1 MAPKKSAAGKSCRR
15 QSLYAII
22 TGEMTIGFMTF
33 GCRLNRAE
41 SLDLEAQYA
50 AAGWEIAH
58 LPSTSESDPLQRTVP
73 DAIIVRGCSVTA
85 KAQRDC
91 EKKIAHLRNRFPDA
105 EVLIVG
111 CHPDAK
117 PIPPH
122 LAPPPLPDA
131 DAPINR
137 QLSRAY
143 LKVQDGCSG
152 KCAFCIVPTFRG
164 APVSVPFER
173 ALARARACLDAG
185 FREIIVTGCNLC
197 LYRDAG
203 RRLPELVSA
212 LAEIE
217 SPGHRVRLG
226 SIEPGLCDSGLVDA
240 MESHPNICR
249 FLHLSLQ
256 SGSNR
261 ILRLM
266 RRPYTTE
273 HVAAFCAD
281 ALNRLGPRLS
291 IGADIITGFPGE
303 TEADFN
309 ETKSFLT
316 HTPSSS
322 PFTLHSSP
330 FTSLHIFPYSEREGT
345 EAATM
350 RPVVPVDIRRA
361 RAKELEAVAA
371 ANQEAF
377 ARSLI
382 GREVTVCVERDGNGR
397 TGEYM
402 RCLLKGAAPRRS
414 LVHAVVDDYFP
425 KLRALSATIRAK
437 K

>member
-1 MAPKKSAAGKSCRR
+1 
-15 QSLYAII
+15 
-22 TGEMTIGFMTF
+22 MTIGFTTF

-50 AAGWEIAH
+50 AAGWEIVQ
-58 LPSTSESDPLQRTVP
+58 LTSAPEDGPIPQPVP
-73 DAIIVRGCSVTA
+73 DVIIVRGCSVTA

-91 EKKIAHLRNRFPDA
+91 EKKINQLRSRFPDA
-105 EVLIVG
+105 EVLIIG
-111 CHPDAK
+111 CHPDAR

-122 LAPPPLPDA
+122 LAPPSLPDA

-152 KCAFCIVPTFRG
+152 RCAFCIVPTFRG
-164 APVSVPFER
+164 APSSVPFEQV
-173 ALARARACLDAG
+173 LARARAYLDAG
-185 FREIIVTGCNLC
+185 FREIVVSGCNLC
-197 LYRDAG
+197 LYNDAN

-212 LAEIE
+212 LAELE

-226 SIEPGLCDSGLVDA
+226 SIEPGLCDSGLADA

-266 RRPYTTE
+266 RRPYTIE

-281 ALNRLGPRLS
+281 ARNRLGSRLA
-291 IGADIITGFPGE
+291 IGADVITGFPGE

-309 ETKSFLT
+309 ETKSFLSSPST
-316 HTPSSS
+316 HHPSSLLTLCPL
-322 PFTLHSSP
+322 PFT
-330 FTSLHIFPYSEREGT
+330 FLHIFPYSEREGT

-350 RPVVPVDIRRA
+350 RPVVPVDVRRA
-361 RAKELEAVAA
+361 RAKELEAIAA
-371 ANQEAF
+371 ANRESF
-377 ARSLI
+377 ARSLM
-382 GREVTVCVERDGNGR
+382 GQEVTVCVERDGNGR

-402 RCLLKGAAPRRS
+402 RCLLKGTARRRS
-414 LVHAVVDDYFP
+414 LVRAVVDDYFP
-425 KLRALSATIRAK
+425 KTNALSATIRT
-437 K
+437 

>member
-1 MAPKKSAAGKSCRR
+1 MELNRFWLVGDTACSTQPSSDPMCYNRR
-15 QSLYAII
+15 Q
-22 TGEMTIGFMTF
+22 MTIGFMTF

-50 AAGWEIAH
+50 AAGWDIAQ
-58 LPSTSESDPLQRTVP
+58 LSSTAGEESSQQTAP
-73 DAIIVRGCSVTA
+73 DVIVVRGCSVTA

-91 EKKIAHLRNRFPDA
+91 EKKIAQLRCQFPCS

-122 LAPPPLPDA
+122 LAPSSLPDA
-131 DAPINR
+131 DAPVNR

-164 APVSVPFER
+164 APVSVPFGQV
-173 ALARARACLDAG
+173 LARARAYIDAG
-185 FREIIVTGCNLC
+185 FREIVITGCNLC
-197 LYRDAG
+197 LYRDAN

-212 LAEIE
+212 LAELE

-266 RRPYTTE
+266 RRPYMIG

-281 ALNRLGPRLS
+281 ARKRIGPHLA
-291 IGADIITGFPGE
+291 IGADVITGFPGE
-303 TEADFN
+303 TDADFN
-309 ETKSFLT
+309 ETKSFL
-316 HTPSSS
+316 SS
-322 PFTLHSSP
+322 PFTLRPLP
-330 FTSLHIFPYSEREGT
+330 FTHLHIFPYSEREGT

-350 RPVVPVDIRRA
+350 RPVVPVEVRRA
-361 RAKELEAVAA
+361 RAKELESIAA
-371 ANQEAF
+371 ANHEAF

-402 RCLLKGAAPRRS
+402 RCLLKGSARRRS
-414 LVHAVVDDYFP
+414 LVRAVVDDYFP
-425 KLRALSATIRAK
+425 KLRTLSATIRA
-437 K
+437 